1 MVLTQESET
10 QVTCCHHWIIESA
23 NGPVSLGYCQ
33 FCFDTREFKNSIDDW
48 TYDELPGERKILDPV
63 LQD

>member
-1 MVLTQESET
+1 MVQTQEPET
-10 QVTCCHHWIIESA
+10 KATCCHHWVIETA

-33 FCFDTREFKNSIDDW
+33 FCFDTREFRNSIDDW
-48 TYDELPGERKILDPV
+48 TYDDLPGERKTLDPV